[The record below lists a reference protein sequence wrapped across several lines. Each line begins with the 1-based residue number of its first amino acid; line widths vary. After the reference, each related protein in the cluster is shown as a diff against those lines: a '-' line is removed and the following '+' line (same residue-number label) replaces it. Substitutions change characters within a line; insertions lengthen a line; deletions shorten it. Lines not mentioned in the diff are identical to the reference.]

1 MTQRTRN
8 STPRIVFEQPYGVH
22 DPALA
27 KLLSDVDAATKN
39 AEEAQKDRSK
49 DPNE

>member
-1 MTQRTRN
+1 
-8 STPRIVFEQPYGVH
+8 VFEQPYGEH

-27 KLLSDVDAATKN
+27 KLLSDVDAPKQQTEVSQN
-39 AEEAQKDRSK
+39 DRSK